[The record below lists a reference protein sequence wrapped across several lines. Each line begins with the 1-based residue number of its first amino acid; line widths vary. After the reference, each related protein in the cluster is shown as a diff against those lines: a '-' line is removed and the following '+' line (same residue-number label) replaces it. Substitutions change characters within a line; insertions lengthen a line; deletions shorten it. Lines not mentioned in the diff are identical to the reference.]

1 MAGGFGMKDNYVGDE
16 VKDRRGILTL
26 TYPIEHSIV
35 INWDAMEKIWHY
47 TFYNK
52 LRVAPEEPSVLL
64 TDPPPP
70 LNPKA
75 NRKKMTEIMFETFQ
89 TPAIYVAI
97 PTVLSLYA
105 FGRTTGIVLDSADGV
120 SNIVPIYEG
129 HSFPHA
135 IMRLNFA
142 GRNLTDYLIE
152 ILSECGYSF
161 TTKEQKEIVRDIKE
175 KLCYVS
181 LDFEGM
187 ATAASSSSLEKSYEV
202 PGDQSITIG
211 NERFRYPEILF
222 QPSII
227 GLESPG
233 IHENVYN
240 SIMKCDVDLH
250 QDLYANI
257 VLSGGTSMLPNF
269 ADRLKKEITGLAPS
283 KVEIKVIDP
292 PEGKY
297 SVWGGGSLYA
307 SNPAF

>member
-16 VKDRRGILTL
+16 VKDRRGILTF

-52 LRVAPEEPSVLL
+52 LRVAPEEHSVLL
-64 TDPPPP
+64 TDPP

-105 FGRTTGIVLDSADGV
+105 FGRGAGIVLDSGDGV

-129 HSFPHA
+129 HSFLHA

-161 TTKEQKEIVRDIKE
+161 TTKAQREIVRDIKE

-181 LDFEGM
+181 LDFEEM
-187 ATAASSSSLEKSYEV
+187 ATAASSSSLEKSYTL
-202 PGDQSITIG
+202 PDDQVITIG
-211 NERFRYPEILF
+211 NERFRCPEILF
-222 QPSII
+222 QPPFI

-250 QDLYANI
+250 QDLCANI
-257 VLSGGTSMLPNF
+257 VLSGGNSMLPNF
-269 ADRLKKEITGLAPS
+269 ADH
-283 KVEIKVIDP
+283 
-292 PEGKY
+292 
-297 SVWGGGSLYA
+297 
-307 SNPAF
+307 